1 MIETFRNGL
10 VVAAAALLCAACAQ
24 PGPRTSA
31 GHGLTSG
38 GMPATAAMG
47 AGRIAVESGSRQLQ
61 QHMEAGALQLRNVP
75 PSGDIDRDFVRLMRL
90 HRQQG
95 VDMARIQLEKGNSPE
110 ARRLAKEMLD
120 EQLQDIAL
128 LDDWLRRHP

>member
-1 MIETFRNGL
+1 MSNIYRTGL
-10 VVAAAALLCAACAQ
+10 AAAAAALLCAACAQ
-24 PGPRTSA
+24 PGPRTSV
-31 GHGLTSG
+31 GYGLTSG
-38 GMPATAAMG
+38 GMPGTAIMG
-47 AGRIAVESGSRQLQ
+47 AGRISAESGSRQLQ

-95 VDMARIQLEKGNSPE
+95 VDMARIELEKGNSPE
-110 ARRLAKEMLD
+110 ARRLAQQMLD
-120 EQLQDIAL
+120 EQLEDIAQ